1 MKTFIGGIGLALVL
15 ALSVPAWPQN
25 RAGSHWPTPPPS
37 AETAPAD
44 HGSSKPDLQRL
55 QQASE
60 QHKLQVQNDTERLVR
75 LVNELKQDLDH
86 TPAGVLSLGA
96 VKKSKEVEKLAKRL
110 RKEMQQD

>member
-1 MKTFIGGIGLALVL
+1 MWWG
-15 ALSVPAWPQN
+15 PQRTGPN
-25 RAGSHWPTPPPS
+25 WPTPPPS
-37 AETAPAD
+37 AQTAPIN
-44 HGSSKPDLQRL
+44 HRPPKPDLERM

-75 LVNELKQDLDH
+75 LVDELKQDLDH